1 MSSWTL
7 RLKLLLGILGT
18 GLFPGCSRQKEP
30 EPRKETATV
39 STKAGPAK
47 PAAFLPTQGSEAL
60 APLAAPGGMVWIAG
74 GEFSM
79 GSADPTV
86 GGHCHEPMDDARPI
100 HRVYV
105 SGFFIDQMEVTN
117 ESFARF
123 TKETGYLTV
132 AERKPTASDLPGVPE
147 EKRVAGSSVFTP
159 TKASVPLDQPLQW
172 WRFVPG
178 ASWKHP
184 EGPGSTL
191 EGRQQHPVVHIAY
204 ADAIAYAQ
212 WAGKDLP
219 TEAEWEFAA
228 RGGQTGKLYP
238 WGDELEP
245 GGKLVANIYQGEFP
259 VADTGKDGFVGSAPV
274 GSFAPNP
281 YGLYDMAGNAWE
293 WVRDWYRPDAYASD
307 ALLGSV
313 RDPSGPESSSDPSEP
328 GVAKRVQRGG
338 SFLCTSEYCT
348 RYMVGTRG
356 KGEPNSPASHLGF
369 RCVKRPPRGVT
380 KTAP

>member
-1 MSSWTL
+1 
-7 RLKLLLGILGT
+7 
-18 GLFPGCSRQKEP
+18 
-30 EPRKETATV
+30 
-39 STKAGPAK
+39 
-47 PAAFLPTQGSEAL
+47 
-60 APLAAPGGMVWIAG
+60 MVWVAG

-79 GSADPTV
+79 GSAGPTV
-86 GGHCHEPMDDARPI
+86 GGHCHEPMADARPI

-123 TKETGYLTV
+123 VKETGYLTI
-132 AERKPTASDLPGVPE
+132 AERKPTASDLPGIPE

-159 TKASVPLDQPLQW
+159 TERAVPLDQPLGW

-184 EGPGSTL
+184 QGPGSSL
-191 EGRQQHPVVHIAY
+191 EGRQQHPAVHIAY
-204 ADAIAYAQ
+204 PDAIAYAR

-245 GGKLVANIYQGEFP
+245 DGKLVANIYQGQFP

-274 GSFAPNP
+274 GSFPPNP
-281 YGLYDMAGNAWE
+281 YGLYDMAGNVWE
-293 WVRDWYRPDAYASD
+293 WVRDWYRPDAYTSD
-307 ALLGSV
+307 AQLGTV
-313 RDPSGPESSSDPSEP
+313 RDPAGPQTSADPSEP
-328 GVAKRVQRGG
+328 GVVKRVQRGG
-338 SFLCTSEYCT
+338 SFLCTNEYCT

-356 KGEPNSPASHLGF
+356 KGEPNSPAGHLGF
-369 RCVKRPPRGVT
+369 RCVKRAPHGVARGT
-380 KTAP
+380 P

>member
-1 MSSWTL
+1 MPTL
-7 RLKLLLGILGT
+7 GSTTRAPT
-18 GLFPGCSRQKEP
+18 EAP
-30 EPRKETATV
+30 E
-39 STKAGPAK
+39 
-47 PAAFLPTQGSEAL
+47 
-60 APLAAPGGMVWIAG
+60 GMVWIAG

-100 HRVYV
+100 HRVSV

-123 TKETGYLTV
+123 VKETGYLTI
-132 AERKPTASDLPGVPE
+132 AERKPSASDFPGIPE
-147 EKRVAGSSVFTP
+147 EKRVAGSSVFTA
-159 TKASVPLDQPLQW
+159 TERAVPLGQSLAW

-191 EGRQQHPVVHIAY
+191 EGRQRHPAVHIAY
-204 ADAIAYAQ
+204 ADAIAYAR

-238 WGDELEP
+238 WGDELTP
-245 GGKLVANIYQGEFP
+245 GDKLVANIYQGQFP

-274 GSFAPNP
+274 GSFPPNA

-293 WVRDWYRPDAYASD
+293 WVRDWYRPDAYTSD
-307 ALLGSV
+307 AQLGTV
-313 RDPSGPESSSDPSEP
+313 RDPAGPQTSADPSEP
-328 GVAKRVQRGG
+328 GVVKRVQRGG
-338 SFLCTSEYCT
+338 SFLCANEYCT

-356 KGEPNSPASHLGF
+356 KGEPSSPAGHLGF
-369 RCVKRPPRGVT
+369 RCVKRAARATP
-380 KTAP
+380 